1 MASRAI
7 EIPEG
12 NEVFGVTAGAFE
24 RFGYSAAVRSNDLL
38 FIAGL
43 IGLRPDGTCP
53 EDIEGQT
60 EWALRRTEEV
70 LRLEGLELTDL
81 VEVVSYHV
89 DIHANLPGFLEV
101 KNRFFKESLPA
112 WSMIGASGLAT
123 PGRLIEVRSVAAY
136 PSAASR

>member
-1 MASRAI
+1 MVMTVSTVQV
-7 EIPEG
+7 PEG

-24 RFGYSAAVRSNDLL
+24 RFGYSAAVRSNGLL

-60 EWALRRTEEV
+60 EWALRRTEEL
-70 LRLEGLELTDL
+70 LRLEGLQFKDV

-89 DIHANLPGFLEV
+89 DIHQHLAGFLDV
-101 KNRFFKESLPA
+101 KSRFFTQSRPA

-123 PGRLIEVRSVAAY
+123 PGRLIEIRSVAAY
-136 PSAASR
+136 S